1 MSIRFWLDLL
11 RPTPRAQADPVVP
24 LPDPDETPR
33 PADVETVRRL
43 HEGLQAWDPDG
54 PPVDVADRGPALA
67 PEDREAI
74 TERLDVAPEV
84 RPWDV
89 RAVDRPAVPLR
100 LEPLSADRERSCIDQ
115 PGRRCDSG
123 DALTSLITAHK
134 ALEVRIAD
142 LEKRVAGL
150 LAEADQQDGATP

>member
-33 PADVETVRRL
+33 PADAETVRRL

-67 PEDREAI
+67 PEDRQAI
-74 TERLDVAPEV
+74 AERLIPDP
-84 RPWDV
+84 DV
-89 RAVDRPAVPLR
+89 RERRLR
-100 LEPLSADRERSCIDQ
+100 LLQPDPDRQRACIDQ
-115 PGRRCDSG
+115 GDRRCDGG
-123 DALTSLITAHK
+123 DALTDLITAFK
-134 ALEVRIAD
+134 ALERRVEA
-142 LEKRVAGL
+142 LESKHG
-150 LAEADQQDGATP
+150 DQS